1 MDKLIEMGLLVYRQK
16 NSRGGFKPHIGLKF
30 RSKEGDVLSFVVDTT
45 RTPQKY
51 PQPDAYL
58 ITHAHSDHHGSSAM
72 RSERAACTEKTAKA
86 LELRHGKNYEG
97 NLVTENG
104 EGEIADVKVRTYST
118 GHTEGSVA
126 FGWEN
131 ENGVRILVTGD
142 VKDASNLPKC
152 DVLITEAN
160 YGDPGDPFCHFKDD
174 LEAFEE
180 VLFSE
185 ERVAFGAY
193 SFGKAQRAVQ
203 LIRQMGYEGPISM
216 ESTSLELT
224 RSLTHEAGELVD
236 IGMSEKVSIVPPHHL
251 GKLSSSI
258 SKYVLSARQDH
269 PFPSVCLSDHLDA
282 PGLVDMV
289 EQIDPEAVVVYHPTG
304 HRPSRFA
311 SHLCSLGF
319 EAISTENISNVLS
332 NEFL

>member
-1 MDKLIEMGLLVYRQK
+1 MGLLVYRQK
-16 NSRGGFKPHIGLKF
+16 NSRGGFKPHLGLKF
-30 RSKEGDVLSFVVDTT
+30 RSQEGDLRSFVIDTT

-58 ITHAHSDHHGSSAM
+58 ITHAHSDHHGSSSM
-72 RSERAACTEKTAKA
+72 RSQRAACTEKTARA
-86 LELRHGKNYEG
+86 LELRHEREYMGEI
-97 NLVTENG
+97 VPEN
-104 EGEIADVKVRTYST
+104 ECGEIADVKIRTYGT

-142 VKDASNLPKC
+142 VKDASNLPAC
-152 DVLITEAN
+152 DVLVTEAN
-160 YGDPGDPFCHFKDD
+160 YGDPGDPFCHFEDD
-174 LEAFEE
+174 LEALEE

-185 ERVAFGAY
+185 ECVAFGAY

-203 LIRQMGYEGPISM
+203 LIRQMWYAGPISM
-216 ESTSLELT
+216 ESISLELT
-224 RSLTHEAGELVD
+224 RSLTQDAGELVD
-236 IGMSEKVSIVPPHHL
+236 IGVSEKVSIVPPHHL

-258 SKYVLSARQDH
+258 SKYVLSARKDH
-269 PFPSVCLSDHLDA
+269 PFPSICISDHLDA
-282 PGLVDMV
+282 HGLVNMV
-289 EQIDPEAVVVYHPTG
+289 EQIDPEAVIVYHPTG

-311 SHLCSLGF
+311 SHLLSLGF
-319 EAISTENISNVLS
+319 EAISTEDVPNVLS